1 MRAAAATALV
11 LLLGAGG
18 FLGYMKWS
26 LRHMHIGFFTRA
38 DVDRLMAQAE
48 VARLA
53 VLRNRDCLFTVDE
66 SSMGD
71 KKTEGE
77 MSYAAAMLD
86 FYSVKFG
93 TAASSIA
100 DLDKLRDFDHAS
112 KLNGRQLEKDCSL
125 YADPSG
131 SYVVS
136 CGPSKPSSA
145 DVSTFMRNADFAKRF
160 YKLGSREILYVPA
173 PKC

>member
-1 MRAAAATALV
+1 MRAAAATVLV
-11 LLLGAGG
+11 LVLGAGG

-26 LRHMHIGFFTRA
+26 LRHMHIGFLTRA
-38 DVDRLMAQAE
+38 DVNSLLAQAE

-53 VLRNRDCLFTVDE
+53 VVRNRDCLFTVDE

-86 FYSVKFG
+86 LYSVKFG
-93 TAASSIA
+93 TAASSID
-100 DLDKLRDFDHAS
+100 DLDKLRDFDDAS
-112 KLNGRQLEKDCSL
+112 KLNRRQLENDCSL

-145 DVSTFMRNADFAKRF
+145 DVSTFTRNANFAKKF
-160 YKLGSREILYVPA
+160 YRLV
-173 PKC
+173 